1 MTNLYILFNR
11 CPIFIF
17 LKSFKTFVQIGRVA
31 FVAYGAD
38 EGKLVAIVDI
48 IDVNKVSQQ
57 QLIAVTVVI

>member
-1 MTNLYILFNR
+1 MSNFY
-11 CPIFIF
+11 F

-57 QLIAVTVVI
+57 QLIAVTVII